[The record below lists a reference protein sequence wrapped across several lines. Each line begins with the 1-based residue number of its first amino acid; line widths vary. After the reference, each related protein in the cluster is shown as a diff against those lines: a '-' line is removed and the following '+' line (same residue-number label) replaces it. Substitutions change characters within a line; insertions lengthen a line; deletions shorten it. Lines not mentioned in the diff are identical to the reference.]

1 MTLMHTC
8 MHLCWVWG
16 ESREIHFEL
25 KMGALVMF
33 VMPRFHQIWAEVI
46 ILEPGHS

>member
-1 MTLMHTC
+1 MTLMHAC
-8 MHLCWVWG
+8 VRLCWVWG
-16 ESREIHFEL
+16 ERSIFEL